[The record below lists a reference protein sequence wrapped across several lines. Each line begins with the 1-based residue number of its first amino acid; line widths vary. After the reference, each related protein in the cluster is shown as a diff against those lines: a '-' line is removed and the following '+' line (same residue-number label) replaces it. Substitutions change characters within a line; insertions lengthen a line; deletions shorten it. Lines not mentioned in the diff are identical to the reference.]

1 MKPGFL
7 QKLVFFALLTV
18 ALVFGVFVASA
29 FLILGLLLVPV
40 FLLRVYLQRKA
51 FQKAWQKQKR
61 HAEGTSSADS
71 GSSEQRGKT
80 RGTVIE
86 GEIVDNEKNSP

>member
-7 QKLVFFALLTV
+7 QKLVFFALLIV

-61 HAEGTSSADS
+61 QANGAGAADFS
-71 GSSEQRGKT
+71 SSEQRGKT

-86 GEIVDNEKNSP
+86 GEIVDKD